1 MEMYPH
7 VLWCLMKKWCFNSML
22 LISEEVFTL
31 EAPFSFGLL
40 DLIAAPFKNLL
51 TCFCNFSHF
60 FNLCQSFKLPF
71 SDTAT
76 SACAAVRLGGYWK
89 NAPYSQS
96 P

>member
-31 EAPFSFGLL
+31 EAPLSFGLL
-40 DLIAAPFKNLL
+40 DLIATPFKNLL

-60 FNLCQSFKLPF
+60 LIYASLSSCHFLTLPCLPVLP
-71 SDTAT
+71 SD
-76 SACAAVRLGGYWK
+76 
-89 NAPYSQS
+89 
-96 P
+96 